1 MQDEQQSSG
10 FLKAQTRVVYVV
22 ASGPREADYLANEG
36 IGCETREE
44 SMLVLLDILSENDA
58 HPIRYKVYKRK
69 ERVD

>member
-1 MQDEQQSSG
+1 MMDTISM
-10 FLKAQTRVVYVV
+10 AMRVVYVV

-44 SMLVLLDILSENDA
+44 SMLVLRDILSENAADNDA